1 MHMYI
6 PFLVFGAASVLADI
20 HDEIRKISDEMDLV
34 KSEIL
39 SLQEKIRLMRVSEE
53 DLHRIAREY
62 KWSDPHQVF
71 LEVITPTLFFV
82 LSTI

>member
-34 KSEIL
+34 KSEIV
-39 SLQEKIRLMRVSEE
+39 SLQEKIRLMRVNEE
-53 DLHRIAREY
+53 DLHRIAPGHDR
-62 KWSDPHQVF
+62 KKRHVF
-71 LEVITPTLFFV
+71 VEFAPRG
-82 LSTI
+82 SPGQPG

>member
-62 KWSDPHQVF
+62 KWSDPYQVF

>member
-1 MHMYI
+1 MHMYL

-34 KSEIL
+34 KSEIV
-39 SLQEKIRLMRVSEE
+39 SLQEKIRLMRVNEE

-62 KWSDPHQVF
+62 PWKDP
-71 LEVITPTLFFV
+71 V
-82 LSTI
+82 LKSS